1 MEARPSPTRHQVEL
15 SMCTQENQAWSMW
28 GGGTHCEGGVSMGG
42 KAEMEELP
50 PKSTKGCS
58 VGIWSMQPF
67 TSIFVYFLQ
76 LDYHFQFHNKLV
88 WLF

>member
-1 MEARPSPTRHQVEL
+1 
-15 SMCTQENQAWSMW
+15 
-28 GGGTHCEGGVSMGG
+28 MGG

-58 VGIWSMQPF
+58 VGIGSMQPF

-76 LDYHFQFHNKLV
+76 LDYHFQFQNKLV